1 LIVTQRP
8 RARLWAWLHAEAPI
22 FALLVIAATL
32 RAFRLGQPSGA
43 LIGDEV
49 YYVQDARV
57 ILGLP
62 VMFHHLPGSAARYLD
77 PNPEHPPLAKL
88 MMAACI
94 HLFGDRDFAWR
105 IPSVVFG
112 TLSIWLIY
120 RIVLELGG
128 SGRQALFAAFVL
140 AFDNLSFVHGR
151 IAMLDVYMMTFSLVG
166 TLLYFRSYYEV
177 AGLAFGIATLCKLNG
192 LLGVFALVLYELLRT
207 PRWTFRPLWRA
218 LRPCLVTGVFCVAST
233 LAGLGALDCFV
244 TTYRDPFTHLAYMVT
259 YAKSLTRT
267 GPPQGSES
275 TPLQWWMNSG
285 AINYFIVT
293 TSVPGGSWTSILFRA
308 AMTDVVIFSAPFAL
322 FYAAKRTWQGTSR
335 IGAFAI
341 AALIANYAPV
351 FAAWAVVHRMSYIY
365 YMVPSMPAI
374 VCAIALASG
383 KLPRYFQWCFVAAM
397 IYGFCFSFPF
407 HYF

>member
-1 LIVTQRP
+1 LIV
-8 RARLWAWLHAEAPI
+8 
-22 FALLVIAATL
+22 AATL
-32 RAFRLGQPSGA
+32 RAFRLGQPGGA

-62 VMFHHLPGSAARYLD
+62 VMFHHLPGSAQSFLD

-88 MMAACI
+88 IMAAFI
-94 HLFGDRDFAWR
+94 HVFGDKDFAWR
-105 IPSVVFG
+105 IPSVILG
-112 TLSIWLIY
+112 TLSIWLIH
-120 RIVLELGG
+120 RIVRELGG
-128 SGRQALFAAFVL
+128 SPRQALFAAFAL

-151 IAMLDVYMMTFSLVG
+151 IAMLDVYMMTFCLVG
-166 TLLYFRSYYEV
+166 TLLYFRRYYEL
-177 AGLAFGIATLCKLNG
+177 AGLAFGVATLCKLNG
-192 LLGVFALVLYELLRT
+192 FLGVVALLLYEVFRA
-207 PRWTFRPLWRA
+207 PRWSFRPLSRA
-218 LRPCLVTGVFCVAST
+218 LWPPALTTVFCLASF
-233 LAGLGALDCFV
+233 LAGLGALDCYV
-244 TTYRDPFTHLAYMVT
+244 TTYRGPFEHIAYMVT

-285 AINYFIVT
+285 VINYFVVT
-293 TSVPGGSWTSILFRA
+293 TSVSGGTWTSILFRA
-308 AMTDVVIFSAPFAL
+308 AMSDFVIFLAPFGL
-322 FYAAKRTWQGTSR
+322 FYAAVRTLTGTSR
-335 IGAFAI
+335 IAAFAI
-341 AALIANYAPV
+341 ASLIANYAPV

-374 VCAIALASG
+374 VCALALLAS
-383 KLPRYFQWCFVAAM
+383 KVPRSFHWVFVVAM